1 MAKRSNGWSLTQAMA
16 ASLVLLGPAT
26 EGAAKDN
33 APYAAQHLAQIDT
46 TDATP
51 ADQAVMQAANAPATS
66 EAEMSPGEA
75 GGVCISVASDEQAAG
90 ALITITP
97 HFRSVRVVPTAA
109 PGEYPAG
116 PADLNCMTADEFHAG
131 HSERV
136 AAFVTQTADYM
147 ESLAAKLGVH
157 DLKQIR
163 EMRNSELIRNTET
176 AITYTSQAFNAL
188 NRSIIRAA
196 GPEIHQAIKDQA
208 AEDQLVAT
216 FRTLRAEQR
225 LFNQM

>member
-1 MAKRSNGWSLTQAMA
+1 
-16 ASLVLLGPAT
+16 
-26 EGAAKDN
+26 
-33 APYAAQHLAQIDT
+33 
-46 TDATP
+46 
-51 ADQAVMQAANAPATS
+51 
-66 EAEMSPGEA
+66 
-75 GGVCISVASDEQAAG
+75 
-90 ALITITP
+90 
-97 HFRSVRVVPTAA
+97 
-109 PGEYPAG
+109 
-116 PADLNCMTADEFHAG
+116 MTADEFHAG

-225 LFNQM
+225 LFNQMLSALPTVERGLNDGSLSPVDPDAPVDLPDISPSFVKLESGPDSDRAVSLRQSASNDTHTLPAHQQQRLERRLSA